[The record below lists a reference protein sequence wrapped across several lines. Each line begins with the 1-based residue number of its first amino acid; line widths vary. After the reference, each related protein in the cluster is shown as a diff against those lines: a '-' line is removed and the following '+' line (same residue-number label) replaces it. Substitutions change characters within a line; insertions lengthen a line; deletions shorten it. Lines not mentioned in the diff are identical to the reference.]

1 MLSFLKG
8 KKSENQCLGIAV
20 LPHAISYA
28 LVSRNDD
35 QLTLESLAF
44 QASENS
50 EDLPGLL
57 KHFVTEHG
65 LKGKSTVFV
74 MHPQYYSFVQI
85 EAPEVAP
92 EELKNAVR
100 WRIKDLIDFHID
112 DAEIDLIPLPQGK
125 RAGAPKLMYAIATK
139 TSYVQSIAEAMQ
151 EAGLEINAIDVTELA
166 LRNMT
171 YADVE
176 ENRASAL
183 LYLSEYV
190 SLIEICDNGSLCI
203 SRHINLDVSRMDTS
217 TSDGRTEILDILSLE
232 IQRSLDYYESQF
244 ASGSAA
250 KLNIISQIPI
260 PHEEFQEIAGSY
272 LTVPIQP
279 LNAFNIMQGA
289 ENFDSKLLASCA
301 PAIGAAIRNFA
312 WTE

>member
-8 KKSENQCLGIAV
+8 KKSENQCLGIA
-20 LPHAISYA
+20 LYPHGISFA
-28 LVSRNDD
+28 LVNRNDG
-35 QLTLESLAF
+35 QLNLESIAF
-44 QASENS
+44 KSSDKVEDLSLLFKQLVSEN
-50 EDLPGLL
+50 
-57 KHFVTEHG
+57 G
-65 LKGKSTVFV
+65 LKGKSAVLV
-74 MHPQYYSFVQI
+74 MHPQHYSVVQI

-112 DAEIDLIPLPQGK
+112 DAEIDLLPLPQGK
-125 RAGAPKLMYAIATK
+125 RAGSPKLMDAVAAK
-139 TSYVQSIAEAMQ
+139 TSYIQSLAEVTQ
-151 EAGLEINAIDVTELA
+151 EAGLEIKAIDITELA

-171 YADVE
+171 YADAE

-190 SLIEICDNGSLCI
+190 SLIEICDNGSLCL
-203 SRHINLDVSRMDTS
+203 SRHINLDVSRMDTT
-217 TSDGRTEILDILSLE
+217 TSDGRTELLDILSLE

-244 ASGSAA
+244 ANGSAA
-250 KLNIISQIPI
+250 KLNIISQISI
-260 PHEEFQEIAGSY
+260 PHEEFQEVAGSY

-279 LNAFNIMQGA
+279 LNAFNTLQGA
-289 ENFDSKLLASCA
+289 DNYDSKLLATCA